1 MDSFTDLSP
10 GDLIVHEHHGIGR
23 FVGLVKMQ
31 VDGVQKDYIK
41 LAYAGTDTLYLP
53 ATQLDSISKYIGGGD
68 DPETKKLSKLGG
80 TDWERAKSRTRAAVH
95 FSSSPRARERAAD
108 TPNRSLTWGAKGR
121 TSSSRAARVVSSCS
135 VSAERASSA
144 AWRRP
149 AAASAAAHFSR

>member
-68 DPETKKLSKLGG
+68 DPETKRLSRLGG
-80 TDWERAKSRTRAAVH
+80 TDWERAKSRTRAAVK
-95 FSSSPRARERAAD
+95 
-108 TPNRSLTWGAKGR
+108 RSGQGPDPAL
-121 TSSSRAARVVSSCS
+121 
-135 VSAERASSA
+135 
-144 AWRRP
+144 RP
-149 AAASAAAHFSR
+149 APAPAGLRLLPRLPLAEGV